1 MKPGPGTPGGGT
13 PLWRSFGHAWD
24 GLADAAATQRNMR
37 IHLVAGVLAGSF
49 AALAPLTPPERALLV
64 LCVALVV
71 AAEAANTAL
80 EALVDLHGGPP
91 SEPAR
96 LAKDASAGAVLAL
109 AASSVLVFLVVG
121 VRHARELIEG
131 WRALFAPGLAGLGLA
146 AATAAALWLP
156 RGDPARASGGAP
168 GRDRAAAPLAG
179 AGVILVTL
187 LALRASCPACA
198 AAPAALLAVAL
209 TARNRRSP
217 RHGG

>member
-1 MKPGPGTPGGGT
+1 
-13 PLWRSFGHAWD
+13 
-24 GLADAAATQRNMR
+24 MR

-49 AALAPLTPPERALLV
+49 AALAPLAPAERALLL

-96 LAKDASAGAVLAL
+96 RAKDASAGAVLVL
-109 AASSVLVFLVVG
+109 AAASVLVFLVVG
-121 VRHARELIEG
+121 ARRAGESMEG
-131 WRALFAPGLAGLGLA
+131 WRALYAPGFAGLGLA

-156 RGDPARASGGAP
+156 RVDSTRASGGAP
-168 GRDRAAAPLAG
+168 GRDRAAAPIV
-179 AGVILVTL
+179 GVGVLLVGL
-187 LALRASCPACA
+187 LALRAACPACA
-198 AAPAALLAVAL
+198 AVPAALLAVAL
-209 TARNRRSP
+209 TARNRRSA